1 METIQNRIQEM
12 TDQLLVLIPDLTL
25 ALLAIVVFHFLG
37 RGIRVTYRRMLEKR
51 KLSSAHVT
59 FFGKFIYG
67 LVLLA
72 GILLAL
78 NIIGLYGLAGSILA
92 SGGITAIAL
101 GFAFRDIGENLLAGF
116 FLAFS
121 RPFNP
126 GDLIESE
133 GLLGRVKTIELRY
146 THIRTEEGCDV
157 YIPSGQIFKMPLKNY
172 TRDGL
177 QRAAF
182 TIGIDYGDDAQKACK
197 VLEKRIKSIDV
208 VLTDP
213 AASVQIQGFTPTY
226 VELSVYFWINAM
238 NPEISLPAKR
248 TKVMQQ
254 CRLALLE
261 QEFTFSS
268 GVTTALEMDHLDINV
283 RQADTA

>member
-1 METIQNRIQEM
+1 MEILQQRFEEIGN
-12 TDQLLVLIPDLTL
+12 QLLVLIPELTL
-25 ALLAIVVFHFLG
+25 ALLIIVVFHFLG
-37 RGIRVTYRRMLEKR
+37 RGIRLTYRRVLKRR
-51 KLSSAHVT
+51 KLSSAHIT
-59 FFGKFIYG
+59 FFGKLLYGFIL
-67 LVLLA
+67 LV

-133 GLLGRVKTIELRY
+133 GIVGRVKTIELRY

-177 QRAAF
+177 QRAHF
-182 TIGIDYGDDAQKACK
+182 TIGIDYGDDAEKACEILQQRINNVDI
-197 VLEKRIKSIDV
+197 VLAE
-208 VLTDP
+208 P
-213 AASVQIQGFTPTY
+213 AASVQIQGFTPGY
-226 VELSVYFWINAM
+226 VELGIYFWINAM

-248 TKVMQQ
+248 TRVMQQ

-261 QEFTFSS
+261 EEFTFSS
-268 GVTTALEMDHLDINV
+268 GVTTALEMDHLNV
-283 RQADTA
+283 DLRRADTA